1 MYRLTLSSGNH
12 APTTSQPMTIHQ
24 AHARLHERL
33 EHLRAEGYEITPIDG
48 GIRAELCGAV
58 YYLTITTD

>member
-1 MYRLTLSSGNH
+1 MRLTLSDHNH
-12 APTTSQPMTIHQ
+12 ESTTSQPMTIHQ

-33 EHLRAEGYEITPIDG
+33 EHLRAEGYVITTIDN
-48 GIRAELCGAV
+48 GIRAELAGAV